1 MFIKLDLIRNAKQ
14 MQKVSTVIGT
24 SVKHYWAESN
34 NDNKKVPRVLIFVHM
49 CRLI

>member
-1 MFIKLDLIRNAKQ
+1 MLIKLDLFRNAKH
-14 MQKVSTVIGT
+14 MQKVSNVIGT

-34 NDNKKVPRVLIFVHM
+34 NDNEKVPRVLIFVHM